1 MPTVDTKLKLGSV
14 IDIKGNPLI
23 KGEVAKMGQEVFEG
37 DDIIGIQGDMII
49 ISGKSLSIIEEDGD
63 VLCTPTKLTGN
74 NDFECVIEQDLDL
87 EAMWDNVVWEEI
99 TNITEVYSQ
108 EVENITA
115 TAGVRG

>member
-23 KGEVAKMGQEVFEG
+23 KGEIAKMGQEVYEG
-37 DDIIGIQGDMII
+37 EDIIGIQGDMII

-63 VLCTPTKLTGN
+63 VSCTPTKLTGN

-99 TNITEVYSQ
+99 TDIADLDTQ
-108 EVENITA
+108 EVENLTA
-115 TAGVRG
+115 AAGVRG

>member
-1 MPTVDTKLKLGSV
+1 MGDELKLGSV

-23 KGEVAKMGQEVFEG
+23 MGEVAKMGQEVFDG

-49 ISGKSLSIIEEDGD
+49 ISGKSLFIIEDDGD
-63 VLCTPTKLTGN
+63 VSCTPTKLTGN

-87 EAMWDNVVWEEI
+87 EAMWDNTVWTEI
-99 TNITEVYSQ
+99 TDIAEESVHEVD
-108 EVENITA
+108 NITA

>member
-23 KGEVAKMGQEVFEG
+23 MGEVAKLGQEVFEG

-49 ISGKSLSIIEEDGD
+49 INGKGLWIIEEDGD
-63 VLCTPTKLTGN
+63 VSCSPTKLTGN
-74 NDFECVIEQDLDL
+74 NNFECVLEQDLDM
-87 EAMWDNVVWEEI
+87 AMIWDNAAWEEI
-99 TNITEVYSQ
+99 TDIADVDVQ
-108 EVENITA
+108 GVENITA

>member
-23 KGEVAKMGQEVFEG
+23 MGEVAKMGQEVYEG
-37 DDIIGIQGDMII
+37 EDIIGIQGDMII

-63 VLCTPTKLTGN
+63 VSSTPTKLTGN
-74 NDFECVIEQDLDL
+74 NDFECVLQEDLDM
-87 EAMWDNVVWEEI
+87 ATMWDNVVWEDVTDI
-99 TNITEVYSQ
+99 ADLDTQ
-108 EVENITA
+108 EVENLTA

>member
-1 MPTVDTKLKLGSV
+1 MGEKLKLGSV

-23 KGEVAKMGQEVFEG
+23 MGEVAKMGQEVYEG
-37 DDIIGIQGDMII
+37 EDIIGIQGDMII

-63 VLCTPTKLTGN
+63 VSCTPTKLTGN

-99 TNITEVYSQ
+99 VDVVEEESQ
-108 EVENITA
+108 EIEYITPVS
-115 TAGVRG
+115 GVRG

>member
-1 MPTVDTKLKLGSV
+1 MGEKLKLGSV

-23 KGEVAKMGQEVFEG
+23 MGEVAKMGQEVYEG
-37 DDIIGIQGDMII
+37 EDIIGIQGDMII

-63 VLCTPTKLTGN
+63 VSCTPTNLTGN

-99 TNITEVYSQ
+99 TDIADLDTQ
-108 EVENITA
+108 EVENLTA

>member
-1 MPTVDTKLKLGSV
+1 MPTADTKLKLGSV

-23 KGEVAKMGQEVFEG
+23 MGKGAKMGQEVFDG

-49 ISGKSLSIIEEDGD
+49 ISGKGLSVIEEDGD
-63 VLCTPTKLTGN
+63 VSCTPTKLTGN

-87 EAMWDNVVWEEI
+87 EAMWDNTVWNEI
-99 TNITEVYSQ
+99 TDIAGYDTQ
-108 EVENITA
+108 EVDNITA